1 MDLGKRIRKARKA
14 KKLTQE
20 QLGKTANVSDATINR
35 YEKGIRQPDPEM
47 LGMIADI
54 LDVSVDYLL
63 GRTDSPRPN
72 AEVNKFDYSELFSQ
86 KDKGQAYILAAD
98 LRSRYNLSD
107 ETFLKIID
115 EIASYYKKKET
126 GKLNMGGGAQAAHGP
141 EEPGTSIFKKKDLE
155 GDFGD

>member
-20 QLGKTANVSDATINR
+20 QIGTAVSVSDATINR

-47 LGMIADI
+47 LRLIADV

-63 GRTDSPRPN
+63 GRTETPRLKT
-72 AEVNKFDYSELFSQ
+72 EVNEFDYSQLFTQ
-86 KDKGQAYILAAD
+86 QDEGQAYILAAD
-98 LRSRYNLSD
+98 LRYRYKLSD

-115 EIASYYKKKET
+115 EK
-126 GKLNMGGGAQAAHGP
+126 GAGNEHPKGDC
-141 EEPGTSIFKKKDLE
+141 GTRSKNHQYSRGCRRRQIKRCLVGSI
-155 GDFGD
+155 GHV